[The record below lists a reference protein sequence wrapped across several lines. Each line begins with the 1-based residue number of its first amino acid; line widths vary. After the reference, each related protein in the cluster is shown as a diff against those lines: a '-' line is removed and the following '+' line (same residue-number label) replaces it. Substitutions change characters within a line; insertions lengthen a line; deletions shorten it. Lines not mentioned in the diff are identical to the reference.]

1 MRDFKVNKSYA
12 RWIGWHRTSYT
23 HMRARSVGGQG
34 RSLLLG
40 VVRPVWASKPSSLLL
55 LLLLSVPL
63 SLFQESFCDLHLS
76 WDGVMVTGGQCLA
89 GPSIVV
95 ATAGDRQAA
104 VLNPLGLDTKL
115 HWPYSC
121 ACLTSVPGV
130 CICVCVSICKIPP
143 PRNPATENSA
153 AHV

>member
-1 MRDFKVNKSYA
+1 MRDFKANKSYA

-55 LLLLSVPL
+55 LLSVPL
-63 SLFQESFCDLHLS
+63 SLFQDNCCDLHLG

-89 GPSIVV
+89 GLSIVV
-95 ATAGDRQAA
+95 ATEGDRQAV
-104 VLNPLGLDTKL
+104 VLSQPTGFEHQTALALFL
-115 HWPYSC
+115 C

-130 CICVCVSICKIPP
+130 CICVCVSVCKTAL

>member
-1 MRDFKVNKSYA
+1 MRDFKANKSYA

-23 HMRARSVGGQG
+23 HMRARSVEGQG

-55 LLLLSVPL
+55 LLLLSVRL
-63 SLFQESFCDLHLS
+63 SLFQDNFCDLHLS

-95 ATAGDRQAA
+95 ATEGDRQAV
-104 VLNPLGLDTKL
+104 VLSQPTRFENQTALALFL
-115 HWPYSC
+115 
-121 ACLTSVPGV
+121 CLSNV
-130 CICVCVSICKIPP
+130 CPRCVHLCVCFYL
-143 PRNPATENSA
+143 
-153 AHV
+153 